1 MGELGSLATAGGWDV
16 LLFEVV
22 PYYLKGLNGVSVLF
36 AASYGENSKHR
47 GFI

>member
-1 MGELGSLATAGGWDV
+1 MRVLGSLATAESWDI

-36 AASYGENSKHR
+36 AISHGEDSEHR